1 MVIEVREYIDEEGRS
16 PFGRWFDGLNAS
28 AAAKVRTA
36 LARMELGNLSNV
48 KSVGGG
54 LLEYRIQ
61 SGPGFRVYF
70 GREGERIIILLG
82 GGTKRRQQHDIRR
95 AKLLWEDYRERKRR
109 EE

>member
-1 MVIEVREYIDEEGRS
+1 MEISEYIDEEGRS
-16 PFGRWFDGLNAS
+16 PFGRWFDGLNAI

-36 LARMELGNLSNV
+36 LARMELGNLSKV

-54 LLEYRIQ
+54 VLEYRIQ
-61 SGPGFRVYF
+61 AGPGFRIYF
-70 GREGERIIILLG
+70 GREGERLIILLV

-95 AKLLWEDYRERKRR
+95 ARDLWEDYRDRKRR